1 MISENQFLIGY
12 LSPKLFNHLGINEIY
27 QDPRQNFSLIIS
39 HNSIPRPFINSPY
52 TLTFTNA
59 GFHDCFAKHL
69 SKVWFHL
76 VHYRQS
82 KHFLQLHTI
91 HTTKKCAGIHLD
103 HIMVYISHH
112 IELNSNSDVQFL
124 AHFWEIP
131 CNLLLS
137 PNWFE
142 VQLIILELTAKLKS
156 GPNFKRHAK
165 ILHHSL
171 WQPGRQMPFLVE
183 ISPSYQASL
192 KMALFKASY
201 GQRCQTP
208 LSLSQTEDH

>member
-1 MISENQFLIGY
+1 MISENQFLIGH

-27 QDPRQNFSLIIS
+27 QDPRQNFSLNIS
-39 HNSIPRPFINSPY
+39 HNAIPRPFINSHY

-103 HIMVYISHH
+103 HIVLYLSPKATISN
-112 IELNSNSDVQFL
+112 ISAQLL
-124 AHFWEIP
+124 AHFLGNP
-131 CNLLLS
+131 LQSS
-137 PNWFE
+137 P
-142 VQLIILELTAKLKS
+142 VTKLIQSSAYHPRAD
-156 GPNFKRHAK
+156 G
-165 ILHHSL
+165 
-171 WQPGRQMPFLVE
+171 
-183 ISPSYQASL
+183 
-192 KMALFKASY
+192 
-201 GQRCQTP
+201 
-208 LSLSQTEDH
+208 QTEKWTKS